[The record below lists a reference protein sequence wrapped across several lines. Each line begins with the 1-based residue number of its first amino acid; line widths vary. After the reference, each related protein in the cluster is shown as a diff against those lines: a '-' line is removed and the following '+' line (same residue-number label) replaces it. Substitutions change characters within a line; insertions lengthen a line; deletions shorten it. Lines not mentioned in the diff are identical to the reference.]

1 MRALRLL
8 PVLGASL
15 ALGLAAC
22 GGGSSNN
29 ASNASNSNA
38 SGGGSGG
45 GGAGGSVTIALDSEP
60 TTLDPQVRDDGG
72 ERAVSRNIYE
82 TLMKRTPDGELE
94 PGLAA
99 EAPKLVNAK
108 TWEVKLK
115 PNIKFSDGEPMN
127 ADAVVAS
134 IKRIIDPKLK
144 SEQSTFTG
152 PISGAKKVDDLTVDI
167 KTKTPDPTLPS
178 RLYFLTIVPPQA
190 SQKPDFQDHPVGT
203 GPYTLKEWV
212 KGDHITLVA
221 NPNYWGDPKPK
232 VQEAVYKFVPE
243 AGTRLSGL
251 LAGDYDLITNLL
263 PENTK
268 QAPKFEAVEGTEQP
282 VMILNARPG
291 EGITS
296 DVRVRQALNYAVDKN
311 AIAKSIFGG
320 YAKVENCQMLT
331 HASFGFNPALQAY
344 PYDPA
349 KAKQLLEQAGATGKT
364 INIVGESGRWLNDR
378 EVIEAV
384 SQFWRDA
391 GLKVNVQIFDFDE
404 YLNRL
409 FDQDKRPDAI
419 YLSSSNELLDADR
432 VLGGYYAMNG
442 TGASNHDEQLT
453 KWVDDAREETDT
465 AKRQQLYNQA
475 TKKACDQAYFSFLAG
490 NQDLYGLS
498 KRLNWTPR
506 FDGLIYVNTMSVSG

>member
-8 PVLGASL
+8 PVLGVSL
-15 ALGLAAC
+15 ALGLTAC
-22 GGGSSNN
+22 GGDSSNN
-29 ASNASNSNA
+29 AAKKDTGSGGS
-38 SGGGSGG
+38 SGGGATGT
-45 GGAGGSVTIALDSEP
+45 VTIALGSEP

-82 TLMKRTPDGELE
+82 TLMARTPDGQLE

-99 EAPKLVNAK
+99 EEPKLVNAK
-108 TWEVKLK
+108 TWQVKLK
-115 PNIKFSDGEPMN
+115 PDIKFTNGEPMN

-134 IKRIIDPKLK
+134 IKRITDPKLK
-144 SEQSTFTG
+144 SEQSTFVG
-152 PISGAKKVDDLTVDI
+152 PIQSAKKVDDLTVDI

-178 RLYFLTIVPPQA
+178 RLYFITMVPPQA
-190 SQKPDFQDHPVGT
+190 SQEAGFQDHPIGT
-203 GPYTLKEWV
+203 GPYKLKEWA
-212 KGDHITLVA
+212 KGDHITLEA
-221 NPNYWGDPKPK
+221 NPDYWGDQKPTIG
-232 VQEAVYKFVPE
+232 EAVYRFVPE
-243 AGTRLSGL
+243 NGTRLSGL

-268 QAPKFEAVEGTEQP
+268 QVPKFEAVEGTEQP
-282 VMILNARPG
+282 VMILNARPDG
-291 EGITS
+291 GVTS
-296 DVRVRQALNYAVDKN
+296 DVKVRQALNYAVDKD

-320 YAKVENCQMLT
+320 FAKVENCQMLT
-331 HASFGFNPALQAY
+331 QASFGFNDSLQAY
-344 PYDPA
+344 PYDAA
-349 KAKQLLEQAGATGKT
+349 KAKQLIQEAGATGKT
-364 INIVGESGRWLNDR
+364 INVVGESGRWLKDR

-409 FDQDKRPDAI
+409 FDQNKRPDAI

-442 TGASNHDEQLT
+442 TGASNRDEEMT

-465 AKRQQLYNQA
+465 DKRQQLYADA
-475 TKKACDQAYFSFLAG
+475 TKKGCDQAYFTFLAG

-498 KRLNWTPR
+498 KELDWKPR
-506 FDGLIYVNTMSVSG
+506 FDGLLYVNTMKLSG

>member
-15 ALGLAAC
+15 ALGLTAC
-22 GGGSSNN
+22 GGDSSDNASKSSGSNSGSS
-29 ASNASNSNA
+29 
-38 SGGGSGG
+38 
-45 GGAGGSVTIALDSEP
+45 GGATGSVTIALGSEP

-82 TLMKRTPDGELE
+82 TLMSRTPDGELQ

-99 EAPKLVNAK
+99 EAPKLLNPT
-108 TWEVKLK
+108 TWQVKLR
-115 PNIKFSDGEPMN
+115 PNIKFTDDEPMD

-144 SEQSTFTG
+144 SEQSTFVG
-152 PISGAKKVDDLTVDI
+152 PISGAKKVDNLTVNI
-167 KTKTPDPTLPS
+167 KTKAPDPTLPS
-178 RLYFLTIVPPQA
+178 RLYFLTIVPPKA
-190 SQKPDFQDHPVGT
+190 SQESSFQDHPVGT
-203 GPYTLKEWV
+203 GPYTLKEWA
-212 KGDHITLVA
+212 KGDHITLEA
-221 NPNYWGDPKPK
+221 NPNYWGDQKPK
-232 VQEAVYKFVPE
+232 VAQAIYKFVPE
-243 AGTRLSGL
+243 NGTRLSGL

-268 QAPKFEAVEGTEQP
+268 QVPKAEAVEGTEQP
-282 VMILNARPG
+282 VMILNARPDAG
-291 EGITS
+291 LTA
-296 DVRVRQALNYAVDKN
+296 DPKVRQALNYAVDKD

-331 HASFGFNPALQAY
+331 QASFGFNSALQAY
-344 PYDPA
+344 PYDVA
-349 KAKQLLEQAGATGKT
+349 KAKQLLQEAGATGKT
-364 INIVGESGRWLNDR
+364 INVVGESGRWLKDR

-391 GLKVNVQIFDFDE
+391 GLKVNVQFFDFDE

-409 FDQDKRPDAI
+409 FDQSKRPDAI

-432 VLGGYYAMNG
+432 VLAGYYAMNG
-442 TGASNHDEQLT
+442 TGASNRDEEMT
-453 KWVDDAREETDT
+453 KWVDDAREETDVD
-465 AKRQQLYNQA
+465 KRQQLYDQA
-475 TKKACDQAYFSFLAG
+475 TKKGCDQAYFAFLAG

-498 KRLNWTPR
+498 KRLDWKPR
-506 FDGLIYVNTMSVSG
+506 FDGLIYVNTMSVSD